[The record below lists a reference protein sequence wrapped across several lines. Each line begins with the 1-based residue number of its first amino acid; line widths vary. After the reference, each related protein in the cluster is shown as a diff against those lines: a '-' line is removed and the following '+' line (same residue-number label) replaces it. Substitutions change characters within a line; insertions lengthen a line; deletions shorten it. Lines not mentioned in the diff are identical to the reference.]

1 MNNVYILSILTFLV
15 VTGIFRII
23 YKDKYKMIVNEIQN
37 IWNIMTISAVVTIG
51 IWSIGFAIFG
61 ILDIALSVTAGSFN
75 SSAKMF
81 NNIDFNAMGSVFMN
95 NTSVGRLLMTAG
107 GLFIAFYFLW
117 IIHCILFPLHQGYY
131 QEVQSKNERLH

>member
-37 IWNIMTISAVVTIG
+37 IWNIMAISAVVTIG

-107 GLFIAFYFLW
+107 GLFIAFYFLY
-117 IIHCILFPLHQGYY
+117 IRDTIKKYNRRMKDSI
-131 QEVQSKNERLH
+131 SKNHLRMRK

>member
-23 YKDKYKMIVNEIQN
+23 YKDKYKMIVNEIQK
-37 IWNIMTISAVVTIG
+37 IWNIMAISAVVTIG

-107 GLFIAFYFLW
+107 GLFIAFYFLY
-117 IIHCILFPLHQGYY
+117 IRDTIKKYNRRMKDSI
-131 QEVQSKNERLH
+131 SKNHLRMRK